1 MDTQLFTI
9 EGFGEAG
16 FDSEASPGNGS
27 FYVKLYSGEFNSSGY
42 DSLEEAIDELKY
54 IYKKTYIQRS
64 QSHSSILG
72 TGNSDD
78 NQKQLN

>member
-27 FYVKLYSGEFNSSGY
+27 FYVTLYSGEFNSSGY

-54 IYKKTYIQRS
+54 IYKAIHPEES
-64 QSHSSILG
+64 EP
-72 TGNSDD
+72 
-78 NQKQLN
+78 